1 MHKLRL
7 FSYQITK
14 TWEGYCLGQQEVGM
28 DQAARDTQYMIRT
41 SLARNSTEKK
51 TMNIKLSRVKGT
63 PNLVVYE
70 NFQHIVVPQKPRF
83 CLEQTLISNTSN
95 SMDINN
101 HKKHQWI

>member
-1 MHKLRL
+1 
-7 FSYQITK
+7 
-14 TWEGYCLGQQEVGM
+14 M
-28 DQAARDTQYMIRT
+28 DQAARDAQYMIRT

-51 TMNIKLSRVKGT
+51 TVNIKLNRVKGT